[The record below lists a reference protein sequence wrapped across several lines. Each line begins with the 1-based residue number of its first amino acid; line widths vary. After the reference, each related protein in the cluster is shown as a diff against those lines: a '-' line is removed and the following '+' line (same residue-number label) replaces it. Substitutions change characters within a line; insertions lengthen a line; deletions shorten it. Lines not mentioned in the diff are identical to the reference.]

1 MKELILINPTSW
13 DLEFDVHIDYSCL
26 VIGAIL
32 TQNQIRNLDSLLFM
46 HPNYWI
52 MYKEITQLQIE
63 KF

>member
-46 HPNYWI
+46 HPNY
-52 MYKEITQLQIE
+52 
-63 KF
+63 